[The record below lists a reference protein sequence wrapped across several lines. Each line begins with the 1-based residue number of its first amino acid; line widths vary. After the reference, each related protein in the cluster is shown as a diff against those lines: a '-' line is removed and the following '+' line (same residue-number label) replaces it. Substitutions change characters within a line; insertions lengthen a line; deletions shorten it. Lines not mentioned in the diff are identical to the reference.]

1 MIINNVPCY
10 NEALIAI
17 SKLLQEVIVIKF
29 LPLDDELPVDLSKSI
44 ELDQSPNNTKAL
56 IERVKQKKQQT
67 ATPTTANKNNF
78 TLDKFNSSVNELS
91 FKSDDLMEFFFI
103 YVKYILSHTRE
114 KLFNKLRFYE
124 LLAHQTDPL

>member
-1 MIINNVPCY
+1 M
-10 NEALIAI
+10 
-17 SKLLQEVIVIKF
+17 
-29 LPLDDELPVDLSKSI
+29 PLDDELISDVSKSVDL
-44 ELDQSPNNTKAL
+44 EQSPNNTKAL
-56 IERVKQKKQQT
+56 IERVKQKKQPITQ
-67 ATPTTANKNNF
+67 KKNF

-124 LLAHQTDPL
+124 RLIHQTDPL